1 MAMYLGVMSL
11 IMKRKFAWSAIA
23 VISIKQIITS
33 RLKSLNIKKTTYDI
47 TLEIKC
53 LALERRNIEMG

>member
-11 IMKRKFAWSAIA
+11 IMKRKFAWSVIA

-53 LALERRNIEMG
+53 LALERLNIEMG